1 MDKWI
6 PDEDRPRPQMD
17 KWWQLDRQDQYNQV
31 YPCYCVGPQ
40 PGETKCPCLL
50 RHDATRNTATIG
62 HVENTPDEPH
72 LTETNPKPEA
82 KPMKSL
88 NTQLIEEL
96 CVLAHEQSVLIGLLL
111 NGQLL
116 GEMDVGLALK
126 HVARVLKVQSRI
138 RKLMEEKDGS

>member
-1 MDKWI
+1 
-6 PDEDRPRPQMD
+6 
-17 KWWQLDRQDQYNQV
+17 
-31 YPCYCVGPQ
+31 
-40 PGETKCPCLL
+40 
-50 RHDATRNTATIG
+50 
-62 HVENTPDEPH
+62 
-72 LTETNPKPEA
+72 
-82 KPMKSL
+82 MKSL